1 MTALATRPVTA
12 ETLGSLTRREI
23 ARFVRHPVFLL
34 GIVGLIL
41 TQGHTLSQ
49 PAPEVNSL
57 IVSPVLF
64 VSMAGL
70 ITAFSLTHS
79 MQSAAETLD
88 LAPVSMQIRTT
99 ALCLTSVVPFTVGLI
114 TTAATL
120 GFAKF
125 VGDWPYATFSMSDR
139 VGIVSSQIAVA
150 ALGAPLLGVALAR
163 WVRYPWTAL
172 VLLLGMFAWIQ
183 VIEGIAATYH
193 QNLGIVM
200 LRMFAP
206 FTFFTT
212 TQVPD
217 GNVAWPGSPW
227 AFVGWQL
234 CLCAVAVVAALL
246 RGASPAV
253 RRRLLQVLGAVL
265 ALAAVMF
272 ALAVT
277 GGPDHTVLI
286 NPDGIVRTV

>member
-1 MTALATRPVTA
+1 MTALATPPVTA
-12 ETLGSLTRREI
+12 DTLGTLTRREI

-34 GIVGLIL
+34 GTLGLII
-41 TQGHTLSQ
+41 TQGHALRTR
-49 PAPEVNSL
+49 APDVNSL
-57 IVSPVLF
+57 VVSPVVF

-70 ITAFSLTHS
+70 ITAFALTYS

-88 LAPVSMQIRTT
+88 LAPVSMQLRTT

-120 GFAKF
+120 AFAKL
-125 VGDWPYATFSMSDR
+125 VGDWPYAIFGMSDR

-150 ALGAPLLGVALAR
+150 ALGAPLLGIALAR
-163 WVRYPWTAL
+163 WVRHPWTGL
-172 VLLLGMFAWIQ
+172 ILLLGMFAWIQ
-183 VIEGIAATYH
+183 IVEGIAATYH
-193 QNLGIVM
+193 QSLGIVA

-206 FTFFTT
+206 YTFFTT
-212 TQVPD
+212 QSPD
-217 GNVAWPGSPW
+217 GNEAWPGSPW

-234 CLCAVAVVAALL
+234 CLCAVAIGVALL

-253 RRRLLQVLGAVL
+253 RRRLLRVLGAVG
-265 ALAAVMF
+265 AVAAVMF

-277 GGPDHTVLI
+277 GGPDHSVLVY
-286 NPDGIVRTV
+286 PDGIVVSV